1 MAGQTNAVLLSVREL
16 QKRFGGLMALNQ
28 VSFDVNSGEI
38 VALIGPNGAGKTT
51 LFNLVTGFHT
61 IDHGD
66 LFFDG
71 LRINDLSPHAI
82 VGKGV
87 VRTFQNLQIF
97 HNMTV
102 LENVMVGLHLQGNSG
117 TLAAALRLPSARQEE
132 SAIRQKAFGY
142 LEKVGLIDRADDPAT
157 SLPFGQQRL
166 LEIARA
172 LASSPTLLLLDEPAA
187 GLTQSETVDLD
198 ELICNLRDE
207 GLTVLLVEH
216 DMELVMSIADRV
228 VVLHYGTK
236 IAEGTP
242 DEVQSNPEVVRAYL
256 GADWQQSDWLR
267 WLPKANRPDV
277 EGIDARGA

>member
-1 MAGQTNAVLLSVREL
+1 LSQVGQTNSVLLSVRDV
-16 QKRFGGLMALNQ
+16 QKWFGGLMALNQ
-28 VSFDVNSGEI
+28 VSFGVKAGEI

-51 LFNLVTGFHT
+51 LFNLVTGFHE
-61 IDHGD
+61 IDNGD
-66 LFFDG
+66 LFFKG
-71 LRINDLSPHAI
+71 ERINDLSPHAI
-82 VGKGV
+82 VGRGI

-97 HNMTV
+97 NNMTV
-102 LENVMVGLHLQGNSG
+102 LENVMVGLHLQGSSG

-132 SAIRQKAFGY
+132 SVVRRKAFGY
-142 LEKVGLIDRADDPAT
+142 LEKVGLTDRADDPAT

-172 LASSPTLLLLDEPAA
+172 LACSPTLILLDEPAA
-187 GLTQSETVDLD
+187 GLTQTETLALD
-198 ELICNLRDE
+198 ELICHLRDE
-207 GLTVLLVEH
+207 GLTILLVEH

-242 DEVQSNPEVVRAYL
+242 EEVQSNPEVVRAYL

-267 WLPKANRPDV
+267 WLPKANQPNA
-277 EGIDARGA
+277 EGIDA